1 MRRDQGQKEQQRQR
15 NIQFKWRSWKKNWDE
30 REWMYGGFQSSG
42 QMERVNGSVPNRS
55 ANEMAESNPLSVSI
69 SRLKPI
75 ETALLHPSHFLS
87 CRTLGYPKFS
97 IRTEILLRFIYQ
109 WLLSWRM
116 DSIDSPF
123 PYSQSSDYSS
133 WSSRHHW
140 TSELLVRPDYRCLPS
155 NEMVSSGLDRRGCCW
170 TIGEG

>member
-1 MRRDQGQKEQQRQR
+1 
-15 NIQFKWRSWKKNWDE
+15 
-30 REWMYGGFQSSG
+30 MYGGFQSSG

-75 ETALLHPSHFLS
+75 ETDLLRPSHFLS
-87 CRTLGYPKFS
+87 CKTLGYPKFS
-97 IRTEILLRFIYQ
+97 IRTEILLRFTSK

-133 WSSRHHW
+133 
-140 TSELLVRPDYRCLPS
+140 
-155 NEMVSSGLDRRGCCW
+155 
-170 TIGEG
+170 